1 MFRLSGRAQNAAIER
16 LQGDWSMLRFVLA
29 ALLLAALPQPAL
41 SQSWPARPVKL
52 VLSQPPGS
60 SPDILAR
67 LIADRLAKLWDKP
80 VVVENRPGGQN
91 VVGALAVLKAPA
103 DGYNFYHATA
113 AALVINPYT
122 FKALPYDP
130 KKDFVPVGMIG
141 QSGFVVAANPQ
152 AGFNSL
158 GDLVA
163 YAKANPDKLSVATEG
178 PKTFSGMMA
187 AMFAST
193 AGVKMV
199 MVPYSGVQ
207 PGILDTIAGRTQLT
221 FQAVAATRAHLQRGA
236 LRPLAVTTGRRLPG
250 MDEVPTVADSFPGF
264 EYSGWQAMVAPQ
276 GTPADALR
284 RFSADLAGV
293 LKDPDV
299 VKRLF
304 DLGVIAEPS
313 TAEQLGQYLEAE
325 HARWAKLT
333 KDIGFVPE

>member
-1 MFRLSGRAQNAAIER
+1 
-16 LQGDWSMLRFVLA
+16 MLRLVLA
-29 ALLLAALPQPAL
+29 GLLLATASFPATA
-41 SQSWPARPVKL
+41 QSWPTRPVHL

-67 LIADRLAKLWDKP
+67 LVADRLSKIWDKP
-80 VVVENRPGGQN
+80 VVVDNRPGGQN
-91 VVGALAVLKAPA
+91 VIGALAVLKAPA
-103 DGYNFYHATA
+103 DGYTFYHATA

-130 KKDFVPVGMIG
+130 KKDFVPVGMVG

-152 AGFNSL
+152 AGFNTL
-158 GDLVA
+158 ADLVA

-187 AMFAST
+187 AMFGST

-199 MVPYSGVQ
+199 AVPYSGVQ
-207 PGILDTIAGRTQLT
+207 PGILDTIAGRTQVT

-236 LRPLAVTTGRRLPG
+236 LRPLAVTTAKRLPG
-250 MDEVPTVADSFPGF
+250 LDQVPTVAETYPGF
-264 EYSGWQAMVAPQ
+264 EYSGWQAVVAPK
-276 GTPADALR
+276 GTPADVIR

-293 LKDPDV
+293 LTDPDM

-304 DLGVIAEPS
+304 DLGVIAEAS
-313 TAEQLGQYLEAE
+313 TAEQLAQYLDAE
-325 HARWAKLT
+325 HARWAKLA
-333 KDIGFVPE
+333 KDIGVVPE

>member
-1 MFRLSGRAQNAAIER
+1 MPRYSLSRIA
-16 LQGDWSMLRFVLA
+16 LA
-29 ALLLAALPQPAL
+29 GLLLAAASFPA
-41 SQSWPARPVKL
+41 SAQTWPTRPVHV

-67 LIADRLAKLWDKP
+67 LIADRLGKAWDKP

-103 DGYNFYHATA
+103 DGYTFYHATA

-130 KKDFVPVGMIG
+130 KKDFVPVGMVG
-141 QSGFVVAANPQ
+141 QSGFVVAANP
-152 AGFNSL
+152 ATGFKSI

-163 YAKANPDKLSVATEG
+163 FAKANPDKLSVATEG

-199 MVPYSGVQ
+199 AVPYSGVQ
-207 PGILDTIAGRTQLT
+207 PGILDTIAGRTQVT

-236 LRPLAVTTGRRLPG
+236 LLPLAVTTAKRLPG
-250 MDEVPTVADSFPGF
+250 LDQVPTLGETYPGF
-264 EYSGWQAMVAPQ
+264 EYSGWQAVVAPR
-276 GTPADALR
+276 GTPAEALR
-284 RFSADLAGV
+284 RYSADLASV
-293 LKDPDV
+293 LADPDI

-304 DLGVIAEPS
+304 DLGVVAEAG
-313 TAEQLGQYLEAE
+313 TAEQLGKYLDAE

>member
-1 MFRLSGRAQNAAIER
+1 MS
-16 LQGDWSMLRFVLA
+16 RFSPSRVALIG
-29 ALLLAALPQPAL
+29 LLLAAASFPA
-41 SQSWPARPVKL
+41 SAQSWPARPVRL
-52 VLSQPPGS
+52 ILSQPPGS

-67 LIADRLAKLWDKP
+67 LVGDRLGKVWDKP

-103 DGYNFYHATA
+103 DGYTFYHATA

-141 QSGFVVAANPQ
+141 QSGFVVAANPST
-152 AGFNSL
+152 GFNNI

-187 AMFAST
+187 SMFAST

-199 MVPYSGVQ
+199 AVPYSGVQ
-207 PGILDTIAGRTQLT
+207 PGILDTIAGRTQVT

-236 LRPLAVTTGRRLPG
+236 LRPLAVTTARRLPG
-250 MDEVPTVADSFPGF
+250 LDQVPTLAETYPGF
-264 EYSGWQAMVAPQ
+264 EYSGWQAVVAPQ
-276 GTPADALR
+276 GTPADVIR

-293 LKDPDV
+293 LRDPDM

-304 DLGVIAEPS
+304 DLGVVAEAS
-313 TAEQLGQYLEAE
+313 TAEQLGQYLDAE
-325 HARWAKLT
+325 HARWSKLA
-333 KDIGFVPE
+333 KDIGVVPE